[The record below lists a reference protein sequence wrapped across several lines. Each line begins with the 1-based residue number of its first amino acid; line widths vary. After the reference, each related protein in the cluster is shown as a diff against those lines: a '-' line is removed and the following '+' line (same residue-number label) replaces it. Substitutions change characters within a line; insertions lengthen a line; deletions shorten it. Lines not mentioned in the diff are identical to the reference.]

1 MSKKYIVIIL
11 LILGCIYSFAT
22 VFTSSPAEASS
33 STSKKD
39 RFHTVTRGDFKIK
52 VLCQGTLEAIKKY
65 DIPFNGK
72 NISSVE
78 IQSIVENQTPVKK
91 GDIIA
96 TLNNENV
103 VKQIIQ
109 LKQDIEDLDDKYKKD
124 IDDIKLTLEQNL
136 EKIADDRDFET
147 KLYLT
152 GVESREKDFYTKKA
166 DLTRKIIDLKADF
179 KQSQRQN
186 QINLKTELSKIDNAQ
201 NELRKANQ
209 ALKKF
214 TNLDAKQ
221 KKNDHLSRI
230 ENSETKLSDLK
241 KNYEDAKQKR
251 IEGENKS
258 PAEKKNLDNNVK
270 NVLKQINIAQKTLD
284 FERASM
290 RNYMQYG
297 HVETKRNLIKALEQ
311 RKLQFE
317 NVLFAADAAQ
327 KSAAR
332 KTRDDKRNIEQNQL
346 YYDVLLKQREAKAQ
360 KDKRD
365 YEVELVKL
373 NTRTSQYNKDY
384 KRNFDRYTKTYKQQS
399 SRYKTELE
407 RNEYNNKNMIL
418 KAPVDGIVTL
428 KTYRRDSGQNEFH
441 AGSKINP
448 NTIVAYVPD
457 LSKFQVNATVPEV
470 YRSMIKKGLT
480 ADMYSPAI
488 PDLKIT
494 GTLNFIAATVSYK
507 NRWDKNSPKIY
518 ATKLA
523 TKTAD
528 KRLMPGTTIN
538 IEINVDEVKD
548 QLFVPIEALYYRD
561 QDICCKI
568 KDGGKLIE
576 KVVKAGRRSNSHVEI
591 LEGLNEGDTVF
602 LLSGVAN

>member
-1 MSKKYIVIIL
+1 MSKKYIIIIL
-11 LILGCIYSFAT
+11 LIGGIYTFASVLT
-22 VFTSSPAEASS
+22 GGSGETTAKTA
-33 STSKKD
+33 KQD
-39 RFHTVTRGDFKIK
+39 RFHTVSRGNFKIK

-72 NISSVE
+72 NIGSVE

-96 TLNNENV
+96 TLNNEAV
-103 VKQIIQ
+103 VKQIKQ
-109 LKQDIEDLDDKYKKD
+109 LKEDIEDLDIKYKENM
-124 IDDIKLTLEQNL
+124 DDIKLTLEQNL
-136 EKIADDRDFET
+136 EKIADDRLFET
-147 KLYLT
+147 ELYLT
-152 GVESREKDFYTKKA
+152 RVEVREKDFYTKKA

-186 QINLKTELSKIDNAQ
+186 QITLKTDLSKIDNAQ
-201 NELRKANQ
+201 NELRKAHQ

-221 KKNDHLSRI
+221 KKNEHLSKI
-230 ENSETKLSDLK
+230 ENSETKLSDIK
-241 KNYEDAKQKR
+241 RNYEDAKQKR

-258 PAEKKNLDNNVK
+258 PAEKKHLDNNVK
-270 NVLKQINIAQKTLD
+270 NALKQIDIAQKTLD

-297 HVETKRNLIKALEQ
+297 HAETKRNLLKALEQ

-317 NVLFAADAAQ
+317 NVLFAADASQ
-327 KSAAR
+327 KSTAR

-346 YYDVLLKQREAKAQ
+346 YYDVLLKQRETKAQ

-365 YEVELVKL
+365 LEIELVKL
-373 NTRTSQYNKDY
+373 NTRTNQYNKDY
-384 KRNFDRYTKTYKQQS
+384 KRNSERYTKTYEQQS
-399 SRYKTELE
+399 KRYKVELE
-407 RNEYNNKNMIL
+407 RNEFNNKNMIL
-418 KAPVDGIVTL
+418 RAPVDGITTL
-428 KTYRRDSGQNEFH
+428 KTYRRDGGQNEFH

-448 NTIVAYVPD
+448 NTVIAYVPD
-457 LSKFQVNATVPEV
+457 LSKFQVTATVPEV
-470 YRSMIKKGLT
+470 YRSMIKTGLT

-488 PDLKIT
+488 PDLKIL

-518 ATKLA
+518 ETKLS

-538 IEINVDEVKD
+538 IEVNVDEVKD

-561 QDICCKI
+561 QDICCKV
-568 KDGGKLIE
+568 KNGGELVE

-591 LEGLNEGDTVF
+591 LEGLNEGDIVF
-602 LLSGVAN
+602 LLSGVVN